1 MLKNRLETLLNPPFS
16 GQKELF
22 KTSFQYKL
30 LRFQTAIKEGGQ
42 GTETEEKRKEERAKS
57 NGPPVK
63 FAPLLFFEKFN
74 WASRDQGQ
82 SSI

>member
-1 MLKNRLETLLNPPFS
+1 LVKRLKNRLETLLNPPFW

-42 GTETEEKRKEERAKS
+42 GQKPKKKEKRKEQR
-57 NGPPVK
+57 VK
-63 FAPLLFFEKFN
+63 G
-74 WASRDQGQ
+74 RDQGQ

>member
-1 MLKNRLETLLNPPFS
+1 LVKRLKNRLETLLNPPFS

-42 GTETEEKRKEERAKS
+42 GTETEEKRKEERAKGRDPAYALMS
-57 NGPPVK
+57 YGS
-63 FAPLLFFEKFN
+63 
-74 WASRDQGQ
+74 ASRGQ
-82 SSI
+82 DYK

>member
-1 MLKNRLETLLNPPFS
+1 LVKRLKNRLETLLNPPFS

-30 LRFQTAIKEGGQ
+30 LRIQTAIKEGGQ

-57 NGPPVK
+57 KG
-63 FAPLLFFEKFN
+63 
-74 WASRDQGQ
+74 QG
-82 SSI
+82 SGARITSD